1 MSRGKTST
9 REYFAPPFTVMATVG
24 VVVFFFYLTFP
35 KQSLQEFL
43 STPRKP
49 DPLVRDYLA
58 TLLQV
63 EPENK
68 TNRLLLARQEM
79 VLGNNSRAR
88 QLLIPLMASN
98 DSGVRQQAVWTV
110 YDMTSRETFSFPKGS
125 YERQAGL
132 AQMCRLQDTMVNEP
146 LDKSELEQLIRDSI
160 TTANNETAIRYL
172 DRLAKLDA
180 SPESAAAAARIA
192 LGIGQYRLGA
202 EFFFIAQARAT
213 GIDGKRKWFLAG
225 VKCLQSGNLTD
236 EALSAAE
243 RHLPALGND
252 REALIFL
259 CRLAFS
265 FGKGK
270 LAEAYLARLL
280 KPGA

>member
-1 MSRGKTST
+1 
-9 REYFAPPFTVMATVG
+9 MATVG

-132 AQMCRLQDTMVNEP
+132 AQMC
-146 LDKSELEQLIRDSI
+146 
-160 TTANNETAIRYL
+160 
-172 DRLAKLDA
+172 
-180 SPESAAAAARIA
+180 
-192 LGIGQYRLGA
+192 
-202 EFFFIAQARAT
+202 
-213 GIDGKRKWFLAG
+213 
-225 VKCLQSGNLTD
+225 
-236 EALSAAE
+236 
-243 RHLPALGND
+243 
-252 REALIFL
+252 
-259 CRLAFS
+259 
-265 FGKGK
+265 
-270 LAEAYLARLL
+270 
-280 KPGA
+280 